1 MEEVERQE
9 VSWEFSILNEI
20 VDGIDKWWNELVGDI
35 EAEVVYGELVK
46 VSSKNNEVVIEF
58 KDGNQWQRRR
68 VPVSD
73 EFDDEDWEDL
83 ADNIGEEGRFFI
95 EDGEL
100 EEYEFEGWPP
110 FKKIGPSLP
119 LFFGVDWPSCVVL
132 KCSRSP
138 RGVSQMGS
146 RRMPREPWAI
156 ARPRRK
162 LA

>member
-1 MEEVERQE
+1 M
-9 VSWEFSILNEI
+9 
-20 VDGIDKWWNELVGDI
+20 
-35 EAEVVYGELVK
+35 YGELVK

-100 EEYEFEGWPP
+100 EEYEFEG
-110 FKKIGPSLP
+110 
-119 LFFGVDWPSCVVL
+119 
-132 KCSRSP
+132 
-138 RGVSQMGS
+138 
-146 RRMPREPWAI
+146 
-156 ARPRRK
+156 
-162 LA
+162 